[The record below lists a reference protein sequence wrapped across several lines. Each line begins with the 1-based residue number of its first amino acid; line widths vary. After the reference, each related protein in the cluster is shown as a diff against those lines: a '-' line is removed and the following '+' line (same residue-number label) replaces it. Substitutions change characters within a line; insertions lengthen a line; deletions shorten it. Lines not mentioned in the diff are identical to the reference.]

1 MPFDASNFEMIPSI
15 FPDLGPPV
23 VSEEYLEK
31 CIGPEIEFSVLVEGL
46 GGINACIPISASL

>member
-1 MPFDASNFEMIPSI
+1 MPFDASNFEMFPSI
-15 FPDLGPPV
+15 FPDLGPV

-31 CIGPEIEFSVLVEGL
+31 CIGPEIEFSGFVDDGL